1 VLSLLTRLAS
11 GMRTR
16 PEPAQG
22 VRAPVAGTSAVQY
35 AAAGMPMTPDWD
47 AASAVDQGYLGH
59 FAVYTAVRTIAE
71 TVASLPFRAGRDP
84 NKPGEFNP
92 DAPLARLLGPAPGGP
107 NPTTSSRALWAWSIA
122 QRVVT
127 GRMGWE
133 LERKPGSREIVNVW
147 PLVSAYLKPV
157 PSKDRSLNYFA
168 RYEYQLPSGVVP
180 LRADQV
186 FYSWRPSQRDWRQPE
201 TVLEAARMPINIA
214 VALDRYNWGLLK
226 NGMSGRKMIVT
237 PPFAERDEQRAW
249 EEQFLAEMTG
259 FDNAGKPVFAQYEP
273 DLNEATGK
281 AVNASVQV
289 IDLAQTST
297 DAQLMALMEY
307 VEQAIYKALNV
318 PESII
323 GDASHRTYSN
333 AGEEYR
339 VFWTRTML
347 PLLSEIADDINTYLA
362 PQLGDEVGWF
372 DVSGV
377 EALRP
382 AKVFQP
388 EPGSKLV
395 EDQII
400 TPGELRVLGYDLPY
414 EAPAGAE
421 DEAPR
426 PETVADD
433 PGIPPQEGG
442 RAAEPHPVVAR
453 IEKLVQ
459 DRQNRAAGVR
469 VENSPKDVENT
480 ERLMRYWAEGA
491 GAAKIGWGTD
501 GDFDRCVV
509 ELGKY
514 VGPKVVKGL
523 CSNLHKRATGF
534 RPGHAPGESKARY
547 EWKGEAGPELI
558 EFRDV
563 LESGSAGM
571 LLPKAPMPKSPVKPH
586 VYRPSKDDR
595 RKCATCGK
603 GVTASVHEFTGRRH
617 RGPHLPVP
625 GGHAN
630 TPERRRQ
637 AVRKT
642 IDRHVGT
649 VEDQMAT
656 TLRRLFADQQKATV
670 SRMQGNRGKQ
680 MIKAALRAAD
690 EQQPENEPPAPL
702 IDPAHIFDPAHWTER
717 TAQDVQGIMTGISS
731 WVPGH
736 FAQHTPGVGDV
747 EDDSAAVR
755 SVQDVLSQATNRIAG
770 QTTDETFRQLQQAL
784 MDGVTAGDGYSALA
798 ARVRQVFDEA
808 SQVRAERI
816 ARTEVQSAV
825 NSAQDTY
832 ASNLPA
838 GVVGQREW
846 LATPDERT
854 RPDHAKAE
862 GQKRAVGQPFQ
873 VGDSELMFP
882 GDPSGPPGEVINCRC
897 VLLYLPA

>member
-273 DLNEATGK
+273 DMDPTTNK

-400 TPGELRVLGYDLPY
+400 APGELRVLGYDLPY
-414 EAPAGAE
+414 EIPTTAE
-421 DEAPR
+421 DEAPK
-426 PETVADD
+426 PETIADD

-442 RAAEPHPVVAR
+442 RAVEPHPVIERINELVAH
-453 IEKLVQ
+453 
-459 DRQNRAAGVR
+459 RAEVKAAVR
-469 VENSPKDVENT
+469 YDVSPIGLKKNWVTDVGGLPLFA
-480 ERLMRYWAEGA
+480 RAIAHALMRNGHSESEAIQLAIGVIKNWAEGRGPNGKKVTA
-491 GAAKIGWGTD
+491 KTQAKASAALAEWEAK
-501 GDFDRCVV
+501 
-509 ELGKY
+509 K
-514 VGPKVVKGL
+514 
-523 CSNLHKRATGF
+523 SAS
-534 RPGHAPGESKARY
+534 HAS
-547 EWKGEAGPELI
+547 
-558 EFRDV
+558 RDAV
-563 LESGSAGM
+563 LESGSAGT
-571 LLPKAPMPKSPVKPH
+571 LLPKAPMPKGPVKPH
-586 VYRPSKDDR
+586 VYRPSNDDR

-630 TPERRRQ
+630 TPERARQ

-656 TLRRLFADQQKATV
+656 TLRRLFADQSKATV
-670 SRMQGNRGKQ
+670 SRMTGNRGKQ

-690 EQQPENEPPAPL
+690 EQQPEQPENEPPAPL

-747 EDDSAAVR
+747 DDDSAAVR

-862 GQKRAVGQPFQ
+862 GQKRGVGQPFQ
-873 VGDSELMFP
+873 VGESELMFP
-882 GDPSGPPGEVINCRC
+882 GDPAGPPGEVINCRC